1 MKETRKPNLVH
12 CDVCGK
18 SICSSR
24 KGFGIFPV
32 VCSSKCLEVLDTQQL
47 MIYKAEGRAD
57 TFAFVVHG
65 DGDWSF
71 ELLEHVTKS
80 VIAGLNERFKE
91 SRR

>member
-1 MKETRKPNLVH
+1 
-12 CDVCGK
+12 
-18 SICSSR
+18 
-24 KGFGIFPV
+24 
-32 VCSSKCLEVLDTQQL
+32 